1 MSSMTVRPHADSQA
15 AARLRDHFPGAA
27 DLLHTHRRQFMRV
40 MAASLAL
47 GGLAGCNDDDT
58 RDDIVPPV
66 QQSQGQAP
74 GETLTYASATLMD
87 GFANGV
93 RVTTRDGR
101 PLKIEGNP
109 QHPWSQGGT
118 DVFGQASVL
127 GLYDPFR
134 SQTVTHLTRD
144 SDWPTFRG
152 AMVGR
157 LAALRASGGA
167 GLAILLGPVT
177 SPTLAAQIAQQQG
190 VWPKMRVYSAG
201 GVTREAVYE
210 GTQRAFGQALETH
223 YDFSGVRVAVCLDGD
238 LLDAGPHQVGTARR
252 WAAARR
258 KAAAQ
263 GGLLTLFAAGPVPN
277 LTSAKADHAICA
289 SPALIDTMARALLA
303 QAGGGQAPALP
314 PQAEAWCA
322 AVWAALDGA
331 RGAGVVQAGV
341 HASPAV
347 QECVHRLNAALG
359 NTGRTVLHTDPVL
372 IRGQDLR
379 ILVADVD
386 RGDVHSLLILGANPV
401 YESPGDVNFAALL
414 GKVSLCIHAG
424 MIVDETAQSV
434 DWHLPMAHPLE
445 SWGDARSVD
454 GTASLIQPT
463 IAPLYDGKTAS
474 EILSLLFEQEPR
486 SALEILRAHWA
497 GLGDAGWRA
506 AQLSGVLAG
515 GGLRPYDVQPTNA
528 PLAQAAPRAAGFELL
543 FRPDPTVWDGAW
555 ADNAWL
561 QELPKPLTKITWENV
576 VGLSPATAAALN
588 VANGDHV
595 VLRVGAQD
603 VEGPVWVIA
612 GQDDGVV
619 SVTLGYGRRVE
630 GQLSAG
636 LGFDAY
642 RLRRLSDPWGVAG
655 VAVHRTG
662 RTQDLACTQSHTTME
677 GHDFIR
683 VQTMGA
689 APVGDGDRAAPTL
702 YAAQEGDGRAWG
714 MVIDLDACI
723 GCNACITAC
732 QAENNIAV
740 VGRDAVLQGREM
752 QWLRVDVYAD
762 ARAEAAHGGGED
774 AAVVAPVR
782 FQPVPCMQC
791 EQAPCEVGC
800 PVEATLHDHEGLNL
814 MVYNRCIGTRAC
826 SGYCPYKV
834 RRFNWTDYSAG
845 AAPSMVEQRNP
856 DVTVRARGVM
866 EKCTY
871 CVQRIVQ
878 ARIVSDRDDTPIADG
893 AVITACQGAC
903 PTGAIVFGDL
913 ARKDS
918 AVARA
923 HADPRRYALLGEL
936 NTRPRT
942 TYLAAQAPALAQRG

>member
-1 MSSMTVRPHADSQA
+1 MPSMTGLWHEGGPVGAFVRD
-15 AARLRDHFPGAA
+15 RFPAAA
-27 DLLHTHRRQFMRV
+27 DLLRSDRRQFMRV

-47 GGLAGCNDDDT
+47 GGLAGCNDDT

-66 QQSQGQAP
+66 QETEGQAP
-74 GETLTYASATLMD
+74 GEKLIYASAALMD
-87 GFANGV
+87 GFANGM

-109 QHPWSQGGT
+109 EHPWSQGGT

-144 SDWPTFRG
+144 SDWAIFRG
-152 AMVGR
+152 AMVGP

-167 GLAILLGPVT
+167 GFGVLLGPVT
-177 SPTLAAQIAQQQG
+177 SPTLAGQIARQQEM
-190 VWPKMRVYSAG
+190 WPKMRVYSTGA
-201 GVTREAVYE
+201 VTREALYE
-210 GTQRAFGQALETH
+210 GTRRAFGQACETH

-258 KAAAQ
+258 AMAREGA
-263 GGLLTLFAAGPVPN
+263 LLTLFAAGAVPN
-277 LTSAKADHAICA
+277 LTSAKADHAVSA
-289 SPALIDTMARALLA
+289 SPALTEAMARALLA
-303 QAGGGQAPALP
+303 RAGGGKAPALP
-314 PQAEAWCA
+314 DQASAWCA
-322 AVWAALDGA
+322 AAWAALDGA
-331 RGAGVVQAGV
+331 RGASVVQAGV
-341 HASPAV
+341 HASVAV
-347 QECVHRLNAALG
+347 QECVQRLNAALG

-372 IRGQDLR
+372 LRGQDVR
-379 ILVADVD
+379 TLVGDVD
-386 RGDVHSLLILGANPV
+386 RGDVHTLLILGADPV
-401 YESPGDVNFAALL
+401 YESPGDVDFSAVL
-414 GKVSLCIHAG
+414 GKVSLSVQAG
-424 MIVDETAQSV
+424 MFVDATARSV

-445 SWGDARSVD
+445 SWGDARSLD

-463 IAPLYDGKTAS
+463 IAPLYEGKTAS
-474 EILSLLFEQEPR
+474 EILSLLFELQPR
-486 SALEILRAHWA
+486 SALEILRARWA
-497 GLGDAGWRA
+497 DLDDEGWRR
-506 AQLSGVLAG
+506 AQLSGVLEG
-515 GGLRPYDVQPTNA
+515 GGLPLRSVQVAQGEVA
-528 PLAQAAPRAAGFELL
+528 PAVQAPAGLELV
-543 FRPDPTVWDGAW
+543 FRPDPTVWDGSW
-555 ADNAWL
+555 GDNAWL

-576 VGLSPATAAALN
+576 VGLSPATAAALH
-588 VANGDHV
+588 VGNGDRV
-595 VLRVGAQD
+595 VLHVGSRN
-603 VEGPVWVIA
+603 VEGPVWVCA
-612 GQDDGVV
+612 GQADDVV
-619 SVTLGYGRRVE
+619 SVTLGYGKTVA
-630 GQLSAG
+630 GQLAAE

-642 RLRRLSDPWGVAG
+642 RLRQAADPWRVAG
-655 VAVHRTG
+655 VVVQRTG
-662 RTQDLACTQSHTTME
+662 KSQDLACTQSHTTME

-683 VQTMGA
+683 VQRLGE
-689 APVGDGDRAAPTL
+689 APVGDGDRVLPTL
-702 YAAQEGDGRAWG
+702 YAPQEGDGRAWG

-740 VGRDAVLQGREM
+740 VGRDAVLRGREM

-762 ARAEAAHGGGED
+762 APDEAARGATGD

-845 AAPSMVEQRNP
+845 ASPSMVDQRNP
-856 DVTVRARGVM
+856 EVSVRARGVM

-871 CVQRIVQ
+871 CVQRIVE
-878 ARIVSDRDDTPIADG
+878 ARIVSDRDNTPIADG
-893 AVITACQGAC
+893 AVRTACQGAC
-903 PTGAIVFGDL
+903 PTSAIVFGNL
-913 ARKDS
+913 AQGDS
-918 AVARA
+918 EVAKA

-942 TYLAAQAPALAQRG
+942 TYLAARASAAAKEG